1 MEGQKNRGL
10 YLGKCTWSLEAKR
23 TAEWSMI
30 SKELSV
36 QAESSGT
43 ERSGYTVVVRYSF
56 GRKSERFIV
65 MPVTREMGT
74 SGARQ

>member
-1 MEGQKNRGL
+1 
-10 YLGKCTWSLEAKR
+10 
-23 TAEWSMI
+23 MI

-43 ERSGYTVVVRYSF
+43 ERSGHTVVVRYSF